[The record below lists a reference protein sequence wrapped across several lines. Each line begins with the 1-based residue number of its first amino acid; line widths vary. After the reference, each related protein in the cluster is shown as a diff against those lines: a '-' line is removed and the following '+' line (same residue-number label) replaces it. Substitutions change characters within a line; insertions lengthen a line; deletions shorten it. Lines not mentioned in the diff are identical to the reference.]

1 VNRALALLW
10 IALAGMVV
18 SVAMSYR
25 ELNGDEFF
33 AGFVFIAL
41 VLLALNAALIWLVGR
56 RRNWARITMLVLV
69 LAALALLVPGDW
81 HGKSSLEDELIA
93 WATSLMEVFA
103 MYLLFTGDSVAWFR
117 RSNGSA
123 VPAP

>member
-10 IALAGMVV
+10 IALAGTVV

-25 ELNGDEFF
+25 ELNGEEFF

-81 HGKSSLEDELIA
+81 HGESSLEDELIA

-117 RSNGSA
+117 RSNESA

>member
-1 VNRALALLW
+1 MNRALALLW
-10 IALAGMVV
+10 IALAGTVV
-18 SVAMSYR
+18 SVGMWFH
-25 ELNGDEFF
+25 ELKGEEFF

-69 LAALALLVPGDW
+69 LATLALLLPGDW
-81 HGKSSLEDELIA
+81 QGESSLEDEVIA
-93 WATSLMEVFA
+93 WATSVMEAFA

-117 RSNGSA
+117 RSNESA
-123 VPAP
+123 VDTR